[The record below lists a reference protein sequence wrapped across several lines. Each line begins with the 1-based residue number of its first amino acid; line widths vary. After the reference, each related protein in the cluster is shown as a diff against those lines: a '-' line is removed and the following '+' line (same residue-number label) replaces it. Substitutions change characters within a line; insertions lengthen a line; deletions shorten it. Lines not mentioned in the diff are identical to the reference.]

1 MSEKNEKKSQLKV
14 SQALALV
21 TDIELTFFLA
31 SNKKSSIDGMT
42 HTNIDGTDRARP
54 AMGDSGL
61 GEQLYF
67 LAQPLVVVVGT

>member
-1 MSEKNEKKSQLKV
+1 
-14 SQALALV
+14 
-21 TDIELTFFLA
+21 
-31 SNKKSSIDGMT
+31 MT

-67 LAQPLVVVVGT
+67 LAQPLVVVVVGT

>member
-1 MSEKNEKKSQLKV
+1 
-14 SQALALV
+14 
-21 TDIELTFFLA
+21 
-31 SNKKSSIDGMT
+31 MT

-67 LAQPLVVVVGT
+67 FLAQPLVVLVVVVGT